1 MTAPAAD
8 PLARLKYLVGYQLWP
23 KWEALPFREEALAQA
38 QAENDDPRL
47 VAAYILEQICEDAR
61 EKAAAASG
69 RAKRI
74 KAGPLEVELNSN
86 AGASLGATA
95 DLACARAAALRKEAA
110 AAGEAGGSA
119 NPSPVFEPWGLV

>member
-23 KWEALPFREEALAQA
+23 KWEALPFCEEALAQA

-61 EKAAAASG
+61 THSASAEQGGVKRVRVGEIDIHLADPARNVAEATAAA
-69 RAKRI
+69 
-74 KAGPLEVELNSN
+74 
-86 AGASLGATA
+86 
-95 DLACARAAALRKEAA
+95 ACARAAELRQQA
-110 AAGEAGGSA
+110 SA
-119 NPSPVFEPWGLV
+119 SLSSNPAPILEPWGLA